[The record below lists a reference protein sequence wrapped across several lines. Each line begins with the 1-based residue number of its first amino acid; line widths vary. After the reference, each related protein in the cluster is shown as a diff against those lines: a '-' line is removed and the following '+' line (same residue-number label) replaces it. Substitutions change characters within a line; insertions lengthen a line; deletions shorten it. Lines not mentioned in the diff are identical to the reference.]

1 MTEKRKVYEEKYE
14 AQLKEWN
21 AEITLFNARADKAKV
36 EAKIEYY
43 KLIETLQGKQD
54 TARMK
59 LQELRTSDDDVW
71 EDIRTGA
78 ENVLSEVTTAFKSV
92 AERFEK
98 QEAVCT

>member
-1 MTEKRKVYEEKYE
+1 MADKRKVYEAKFD

-21 AEITLFNARADKAKV
+21 AEITLLNAKADKASA

-43 KLIETLQGKQD
+43 KMIETLQGKQD

-59 LQELRTSDDDVW
+59 LQELRTAGDDAW

-78 ENVLSEVTTAFKSV
+78 ENVWSEVTTAFQSV
-92 AERFEK
+92 AEKFE
-98 QEAVCT
+98 